1 MVPSDNCISHGL
13 PFWPDVVMLRLID
26 QTPFVYVLYSM
37 STRPVKIAF
46 RVDSHA
52 IQSVPLVAC
61 RLVDN
66 WLRPLFESMR
76 IGLDQTGFAC
86 TGVTG
91 RILVMTTSRSNGRS
105 MSDFDL
111 AMTKFPISH
120 CPFIFE
126 VRASARPDVSGFC

>member
-26 QTPFVYVLYSM
+26 QTPFVYVLYNM

-61 RLVDN
+61 RLVDS

-76 IGLDQTGFAC
+76 IGLDQRGFAC
-86 TGVTG
+86 TGVKG
-91 RILVMTTSRSNGRS
+91 RTLVMTTISSSGRS
-105 MSDFDL
+105 LSVFDRSEERRVG
-111 AMTKFPISH
+111 KECRSRWSPYH
-120 CPFIFE
+120 
-126 VRASARPDVSGFC
+126 